1 MSAPRIVQI
10 PLQLWQI
17 PAFCR
22 EKSRSHGGTTEIG
35 TLAFCSGSIGCPEK
49 HENFY
54 DFARMYSTC
63 SSNVRKKRQAPVETA
78 TLWFGVLLF
87 PLHMAEDTSRE
98 VLKRTFEQKSFWV
111 FVLCFLFP
119 HPPCPYK
126 MTGFLPSTYK
136 MGWSC
141 GSLLLSRF
149 FFFQRYNLRL
159 FKTIWV
165 LDTHHVCSFP
175 NRNNNNNMI
184 TR

>member
-1 MSAPRIVQI
+1 MIFYDVSYFPYLPINYFVLMECLTSFAKRNPPANFHYDLGGLTAPTVWVFGGHFVVSAPRIVQI

-22 EKSRSHGGTTEIG
+22 EKSRSHGETTEIG

-63 SSNVRKKRQAPVETA
+63 SSNFRKKRQAPVETA
-78 TLWFGVLLF
+78 TLWAGVLLF

-111 FVLCFLFP
+111 FVLCF
-119 HPPCPYK
+119 
-126 MTGFLPSTYK
+126 
-136 MGWSC
+136 
-141 GSLLLSRF
+141 
-149 FFFQRYNLRL
+149 
-159 FKTIWV
+159 
-165 LDTHHVCSFP
+165 
-175 NRNNNNNMI
+175 
-184 TR
+184 